1 MRIGEVAAAVGTTA
15 RTIRYYEEIGLLG
28 RGDQRESG
36 SHRIYTEDDVA
47 LLSEVLRLKDLLGV
61 SLDELR
67 ELVADQ
73 DARRALREEFSGPDT
88 SDLRRGQILDEL
100 AHVADRQ
107 PQPVARRRVQLDE
120 LEAEVQERRG
130 RIAERRAE
138 LDRTTRVR

>member
-47 LLSEVLRLKDLLGV
+47 LLSEVLRLRDLLGV

-73 DARRALREEFSGPDT
+73 DARRALREECNGPDT

-107 PQPVARRRVQLDE
+107 PQLVARRRVQLDE